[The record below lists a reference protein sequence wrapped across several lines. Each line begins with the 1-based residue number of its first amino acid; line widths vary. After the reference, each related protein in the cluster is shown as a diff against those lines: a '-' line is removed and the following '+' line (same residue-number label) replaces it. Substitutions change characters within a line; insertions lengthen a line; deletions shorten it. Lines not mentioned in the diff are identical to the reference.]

1 VLANRQVARVQLL
14 RPYPQFGSIYPLF
27 SQGATSDYNSLQV
40 TFSKRYSRGIVF
52 EGSYVWAKTIDE
64 GTSYQD
70 STNARASRAISSV
83 DVPHRLIF
91 SGVYELPLGRG
102 RQIGAGMSRLLDTLI
117 GGWQANGV
125 YNLQS
130 GSALGISANNTAGI
144 FTEAIRS
151 NSNGKNP
158 SLEGDAHGRLDRW
171 FDTSVFSQPAAF
183 TLGNVSPLVANL
195 RNHYIHNL
203 DMSVFKHFQI
213 RESLKLQFRA
223 EAFNSLN
230 RVRFSSPNTSVT
242 GGSNF
247 GRVTTQAN
255 DPRQLQF
262 GLKLIW

>member
-1 VLANRQVARVQLL
+1 M
-14 RPYPQFGSIYPLF
+14 
-27 SQGATSDYNSLQV
+27 
-40 TFSKRYSRGIVF
+40 SK
-52 EGSYVWAKTIDE
+52 
-64 GTSYQD
+64 
-70 STNARASRAISSV
+70 
-83 DVPHRLIF
+83 
-91 SGVYELPLGRG
+91 
-102 RQIGAGMSRLLDTLI
+102 LLDTVI

-158 SLEGDAHGRLDRW
+158 SLEGDAHGRLDKW

-213 RESLKLQFRA
+213 REWLKLQFRA
-223 EAFNSLN
+223 
-230 RVRFSSPNTSVT
+230 
-242 GGSNF
+242 
-247 GRVTTQAN
+247 
-255 DPRQLQF
+255 
-262 GLKLIW
+262 